1 MKQVLMILTALLA
14 ALGLAD
20 YAQWIDGLAAVLPDW
35 LAAFSLLVAGAAPLA
50 AMTPWKWDNKALRV
64 IRRVLNV
71 LGFNVGEA
79 TNKEDRPD
87 A

>member
-20 YAQWIDGLAAVLPDW
+20 YAQWIDGLATVLPDW

-79 TNKEDRPD
+79 KSKGDND